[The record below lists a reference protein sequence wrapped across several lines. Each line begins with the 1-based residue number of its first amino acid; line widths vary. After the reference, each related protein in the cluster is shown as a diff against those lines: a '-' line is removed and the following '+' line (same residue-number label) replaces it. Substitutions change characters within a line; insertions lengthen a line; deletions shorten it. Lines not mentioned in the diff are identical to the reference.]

1 MVNRA
6 SSKLPNKPCMF
17 PFFLKTHIFINW
29 GGGDVRKQQQQ
40 KGFSLEKYFKK
51 LFFSRKDF

>member
-1 MVNRA
+1 
-6 SSKLPNKPCMF
+6 MF

-29 GGGDVRKQQQQ
+29 GGGDIRKQQQQQ
-40 KGFSLEKYFKK
+40 KGFSLEKYFKM